1 MSESSVC
8 EMCGRVGCTEWRPH
22 GKLPQ
27 AGEGREQ
34 AGAGSS
40 AAERLT
46 GAGMQVEGS
55 SPSPA
60 SPATCQNHQP
70 IDKTAEYCF
79 SCRSLEFDCQM
90 WQPITAQPSAPS
102 GVSRAR
108 DTFWVTLN
116 VLTNEPPLVLTN
128 AQRAVIQTALEAAL
142 ASPEKEGK

>member
-1 MSESSVC
+1 
-8 EMCGRVGCTEWRPH
+8 
-22 GKLPQ
+22 
-27 AGEGREQ
+27 
-34 AGAGSS
+34 
-40 AAERLT
+40 
-46 GAGMQVEGS
+46 
-55 SPSPA
+55 
-60 SPATCQNHQP
+60 
-70 IDKTAEYCF
+70 
-79 SCRSLEFDCQM
+79 M